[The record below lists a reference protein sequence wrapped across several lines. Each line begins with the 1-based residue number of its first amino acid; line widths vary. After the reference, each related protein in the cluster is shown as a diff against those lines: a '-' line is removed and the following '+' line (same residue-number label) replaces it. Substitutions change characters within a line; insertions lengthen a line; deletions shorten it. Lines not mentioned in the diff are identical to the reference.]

1 MRNLGFKLTI
11 IRLLE
16 EFLKERITK
25 LDPDAR
31 LEEEIIFN
39 NARQEVDSTFLEK
52 YLQIPDEFWDLKYEW
67 LQLAHKQAQNKK
79 ELQIFLN
86 SEIQPYLD
94 LFKDI
99 ETDKPLFIS
108 KITSDS
114 DESDYSKSKANLKH
128 RVGDTVFQDLDF
140 LTRLCALRVT
150 TELIQEMDLHNLSL
164 STLKNLLGGA
174 PKPVPVTEERLREIT
189 GLPTPAP
196 LRAGVESHYRPD
208 KWKRD
213 ANNYGVFE
221 AASKTNPT
229 NRVEVFIGGEKDGD
243 ILALE
248 AARQVIDLMGIDA
261 AKLQLVFAAHA
272 FNKHHLFNS
281 KFSLKGKEIIK
292 QIGWDKKHRLTNSE
306 KLAELA
312 SIAFHIGRMLMQ
324 CTWVEGKPKGNK
336 VDVSVSVSPL
346 WVVEVDARGQKNI
359 FTGKVDNPDE
369 VYINVSPGPWTEKWL
384 NRMGFKAGF
393 ALHQFGWLAT
403 EILKIDPYH
412 DELALKLAIH
422 LTMVSRIKVQDKNQY
437 EHKVGTLLEA
447 VELEARINAAR
458 QEKREAY
465 NLKQRWDNALTLL
478 MSMGWRVIFD
488 DTTYPEWLKPDS
500 QAEKPSD
507 WKKEK
512 IIDRLWKAKLT
523 IKPPDPIPTLLA
535 AKTEPLQLKPVA
547 PTKSEPILT
556 GTDIRKQREAKG
568 VSQTALAEWA
578 GKTKAWLCMV
588 EKGKRKIGPKEA
600 KELWAGID
608 FLANKSAQP

>member
-1 MRNLGFKLTI
+1 MLDPDTLASFKLTI

-25 LDPDAR
+25 LSSDAIG
-31 LEEEIIFN
+31 EEIIN
-39 NARQEVDSTFLEK
+39 NAYLGVESTFLEK
-52 YLQIPDEFWDLKYEW
+52 YFKITDEFWDVKYEW
-67 LQLAHKQAQNKK
+67 LQQAHKLAQNKK
-79 ELQIFLN
+79 ELQKIFN
-86 SEIQPYLD
+86 SEIHPYLD
-94 LFKDI
+94 FFKDI
-99 ETDKPLFIS
+99 ETDKPLLIS

-114 DESDYSKSKANLKH
+114 DSSDSSKSKANLSH
-128 RVGDTVFQDLDF
+128 RVGDTVFRALDS
-140 LTRLCALRVT
+140 LTRVCALRVT
-150 TELIQEMDLHNLSL
+150 TELIQGMDLHNLSL
-164 STLKNLLGGA
+164 STLENLLGGA

-196 LRAGVESHYRPD
+196 LRVGVESHYRPD

-213 ANNYGVFE
+213 INNYGVFE

-248 AARQVIDLMGIDA
+248 AARQIIDLMGIDA

-272 FNKHHLFNS
+272 FNQHHLFHS
-281 KFSLKGKEIIK
+281 QFSLKATELIQ
-292 QIGWDKKHRLTNSE
+292 QIGWDKKHRLTVSE
-306 KLAELA
+306 KVAELA

-359 FTGKVDNPDE
+359 LTGKVDNPDE
-369 VYINVSPGPWTEKWL
+369 VYINVSPGPWAEKWL
-384 NRMGFKAGF
+384 NRMGFKAGI

-422 LTMVSRIKVQDKNQY
+422 LTMISRIKVQDKNQY

-478 MSMGWRVIFD
+478 MSMHWRVIFD
-488 DTTYPEWLKPDS
+488 DATYPDWLRPNSK
-500 QAEKPSD
+500 AEKPSD

-523 IKPPDPIPTLLA
+523 VMPPEPIPALLA
-535 AKTEPLQLKPVA
+535 SKTEPLQLKPVTTLSPA
-547 PTKSEPILT
+547 PLT
-556 GTDIRKQREAKG
+556 AAQVRKAREVKGWSQRQVA
-568 VSQTALAEWA
+568 
-578 GKTKAWLCMV
+578 AWLGISQKLLSMIERGERTITAKTEV
-588 EKGKRKIGPKEA
+588 KLRKLLEIP
-600 KELWAGID
+600 D
-608 FLANKSAQP
+608 